1 MRVGHPIMLKDL
13 LNKLLL
19 GQGEGAFL
27 IVLGDLD
34 AQEPSHFTEIGHLIE
49 SAKSLLVL
57 EDAFETF

>member
-1 MRVGHPIMLKDL
+1 MLKDL